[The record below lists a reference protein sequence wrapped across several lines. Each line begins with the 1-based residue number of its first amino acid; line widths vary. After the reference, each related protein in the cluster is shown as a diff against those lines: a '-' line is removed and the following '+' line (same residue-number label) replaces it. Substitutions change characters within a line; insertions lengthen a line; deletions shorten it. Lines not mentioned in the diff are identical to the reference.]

1 MDKKLKKKQD
11 VLRQRLQR
19 LQQQLSGA
27 RKQMDD
33 RDEVQRLEKEIAS
46 AETELGK
53 LK

>member
-1 MDKKLKKKQD
+1 
-11 VLRQRLQR
+11 

-33 RDEVQRLEKEIAS
+33 QDEVRRLEKEIAS

-53 LK
+53 IK

>member
-11 VLRQRLQR
+11 VLRQRLQK

-33 RDEVQRLEKEIAS
+33 AAEVRRLEQDVAT
-46 AETELGK
+46 AEAELAK